1 MKNKGVSTSY
11 YHRSLGHKK
20 TRLSSS
26 FHDSHSLDN
35 KTIVLGGGC
44 FWCTEATFLLLPGV
58 TKVEPGYAGGDVPD
72 PTYEQVSAGDT
83 GHAEVI
89 RVEYDSKKT
98 DLDNIFELFFTVH
111 DPTTLDRQ
119 GADVGTQY
127 RSIVLYEDEGQRQST
142 EDYIAKIQD
151 NYKDK
156 IVTEIKKL
164 DKFYLAEDY
173 HKNYF
178 EKNPNAGYC
187 RVVIAPKVEKA
198 KKIINK

>member
-83 GHAEVI
+83 GHAEVARI
-89 RVEYDSKKT
+89 EFDPSQVTYNQ
-98 DLDNIFELFFTVH
+98 LLNVLWQAH
-111 DPTTLDRQ
+111 DPTTLNQQ

-127 RSIVLYEDEGQRQST
+127 RSIILYHNE
-142 EDYIAKIQD
+142 IQ
-151 NYKDK
+151 KD
-156 IVTEIKKL
+156 V
-164 DKFYLAEDY
+164 
-173 HKNYF
+173 
-178 EKNPNAGYC
+178 
-187 RVVIAPKVEKA
+187 A
-198 KKIINK
+198 KKVNQRNKCFRLF